1 MCLEL
6 YDLIN
11 IKPFKKKHANK
22 QMDQKLNEANSCLTL
37 LCLAIN
43 SAWQHKRY
51 SGFDIAISQIRI
63 EVKIYTKHTAKQ

>member
-1 MCLEL
+1 
-6 YDLIN
+6 
-11 IKPFKKKHANK
+11 
-22 QMDQKLNEANSCLTL
+22 MDQKLNEANSCLTL